1 MVFIWCWLCVLSFS
15 YGFSYTLVQLCWSF
29 AYAPTPQVKGDGGE
43 KVGKEAMAAK
53 IAEFQ
58 DYEEDGGVTMQH
70 LGQITPYRFLMSA
83 AELELAMK
91 WANQALGTSSD
102 DAECTALVAQD
113 SADMGSDKSEQGT
126 SSSVMSFFG

>member
-1 MVFIWCWLCVLSFS
+1 MVLQWCWLCVLSFS

-29 AYAPTPQVKGDGGE
+29 AYAPTPQVKCDGGE

-58 DYEEDGGVTMQH
+58 DYEEDGGVTLQH
-70 LGQITPYRFLMSA
+70 LDQVMAYRFLMTG
-83 AELELAMK
+83 AEVALSIK
-91 WANQALGTSSD
+91 WANQALGASVD
-102 DAECTALVAQD
+102 DAECTGLVAQD